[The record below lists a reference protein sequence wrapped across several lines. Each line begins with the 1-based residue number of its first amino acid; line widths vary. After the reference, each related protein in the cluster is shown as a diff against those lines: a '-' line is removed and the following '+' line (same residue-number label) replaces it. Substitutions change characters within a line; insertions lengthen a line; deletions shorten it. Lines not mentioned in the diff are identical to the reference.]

1 MVRIR
6 ELDPAN
12 GDELELVA
20 TRMRKTLEE
29 VLGQEA
35 GRALYTMDWLRERV
49 RFHLDPARS
58 TAAVFVAEDA
68 HGNIVG
74 HSIVRLER
82 DDAGGPMGLFS
93 TTYVAPESRRSGIAK
108 ELLLHG
114 EAWMRGQGVTT
125 AVTDTSDANT
135 KLIRLYEAQGYAI
148 VARESGMVRLSTT
161 FAPVKGGRRPPP
173 D

>member
-29 VLGQEA
+29 VLGPEA

-68 HGNIVG
+68 HAGIVG

-82 DDAGGPMGLFS
+82 DDAGCSMGLFS

-108 ELLLHG
+108 ELLLRG
-114 EAWMRGQGVTT
+114 EAWMRGHGVTT
-125 AVTDTSDANT
+125 AVTDTSDSNT
-135 KLIRLYEAQGYAI
+135 KLIRLYEGQGYAI

-161 FAPVKGGRRPPP
+161 FAGA
-173 D
+173 